1 MSLSNASPP
10 SQQKEETLN
19 DNIAAIEMEADLNQ
33 ARRTAVMAHNVV
45 IRLRELG
52 LPDTLDAELA
62 SVSTDL
68 GDLWGAQKEFTDH
81 LHNMLKTS
89 HDWDSVGD
97 SLVDMRAS
105 IEHIAWHLDS
115 IREPLTK
122 LAEYAYSQAHDPA
135 TDSPPPPG
143 EHCCAAELDEI
154 LDPTSTE
161 INK

>member
-1 MSLSNASPP
+1 MNQNS
-10 SQQKEETLN
+10 
-19 DNIAAIEMEADLNQ
+19 AANEMEADLNQ

-52 LPDTLDAELA
+52 LPEALDDELA

-105 IEHIAWHLDS
+105 IEHIAWHLES

-122 LAEYAYSQAHDPA
+122 LAEYAYSQAHDPTA
-135 TDSPPPPG
+135 DSPPPPG
-143 EHCCAAELDEI
+143 EHCCAAELDEV
-154 LDPTSTE
+154 LGSAST
-161 INK
+161 

>member
-1 MSLSNASPP
+1 MDQNS
-10 SQQKEETLN
+10 
-19 DNIAAIEMEADLNQ
+19 AATEMEADLNQ

-52 LPDTLDAELA
+52 LPEDLDSELV

-97 SLVDMRAS
+97 SFVDMRAS
-105 IEHIAWHLDS
+105 IEHIAWHLES

-122 LAEYAYSQAHDPA
+122 LAEYAYSQSDDPTA
-135 TDSPPPPG
+135 DSPPPPG
-143 EHCCAAELDEI
+143 EHCCAAELDEV
-154 LDPTSTE
+154 LGSASTE
-161 INK
+161 MAT

>member
-1 MSLSNASPP
+1 MNHN
-10 SQQKEETLN
+10 T
-19 DNIAAIEMEADLNQ
+19 AAIEMEADLNQ

-81 LHNMLKTS
+81 LHSMLKTS

-105 IEHIAWHLDS
+105 IEHIAWHLES
-115 IREPLTK
+115 IREPLTR
-122 LAEYAYSQAHDPA
+122 LAEYAYSQSQDPTA
-135 TDSPPPPG
+135 DSPPPG
-143 EHCCAAELDEI
+143 ENCCAAELDEI
-154 LDPTSTE
+154 LDPASAYSQAD
-161 INK
+161 N

>member
-1 MSLSNASPP
+1 MNQNS
-10 SQQKEETLN
+10 
-19 DNIAAIEMEADLNQ
+19 AATEMEADLNQ

-52 LPDTLDAELA
+52 LPEALDAELA

-97 SLVDMRAS
+97 SFVDMRAS
-105 IEHIAWHLDS
+105 IEHIAWHLES

-122 LAEYAYSQAHDPA
+122 LAEYAYSQAHDPTA
-135 TDSPPPPG
+135 DSPPPPG
-143 EHCCAAELDEI
+143 EHCCAAELDEV
-154 LDPTSTE
+154 LDSAST
-161 INK
+161 

>member
-1 MSLSNASPP
+1 MNQTSVA
-10 SQQKEETLN
+10 T
-19 DNIAAIEMEADLNQ
+19 EMEADLNQ

-52 LPDTLDAELA
+52 LPEALDAELA

-81 LHNMLKTS
+81 LHGMLKTS

-105 IEHIAWHLDS
+105 IEHIAWHLES
-115 IREPLTK
+115 IREPLTR

-135 TDSPPPPG
+135 ADSPPPPG
-143 EHCCAAELDEI
+143 EHCCAVELDEI
-154 LDPTSTE
+154 LDPASTE
-161 INK
+161 ITR

>member
-1 MSLSNASPP
+1 M
-10 SQQKEETLN
+10 N
-19 DNIAAIEMEADLNQ
+19 DNIAATEIEADLNQ

-45 IRLRELG
+45 IRMRELG
-52 LPDTLDAELA
+52 LPDTLDTELA

-81 LHNMLKTS
+81 LHNMLKAS

-122 LAEYAYSQAHDPA
+122 LAEYAYSQSDQP
-135 TDSPPPPG
+135 D
-143 EHCCAAELDEI
+143 
-154 LDPTSTE
+154 
-161 INK
+161 K

>member
-1 MSLSNASPP
+1 M
-10 SQQKEETLN
+10 N
-19 DNIAAIEMEADLNQ
+19 DNIAAAEMEADLNQ

-52 LPDTLDAELA
+52 LPEALDAELA

-81 LHNMLKTS
+81 LHDMLKTA

-97 SLVDMRAS
+97 SFVDMRAS
-105 IEHIAWHLDS
+105 IEHIAWHLES

-122 LAEYAYSQAHDPA
+122 LAEYAYSPGTRPSGRQPAAPWRTLLRCRAGCNPRPCIHKNDQVRRANSEQAH
-135 TDSPPPPG
+135 
-143 EHCCAAELDEI
+143 
-154 LDPTSTE
+154 
-161 INK
+161 

>member
-1 MSLSNASPP
+1 M
-10 SQQKEETLN
+10 N
-19 DNIAAIEMEADLNQ
+19 DNTATTEMEADLNQ

-62 SVSTDL
+62 NVSTDL

-89 HDWDSVGD
+89 HDWDSIGD

-105 IEHIAWHLDS
+105 IEHIAWHLES
-115 IREPLTK
+115 IREPLTR
-122 LAEYAYSQAHDPA
+122 LAEYAYSQAQDPTA
-135 TDSPPPPG
+135 DSPPPPG
-143 EHCCAAELDEI
+143 ENCCAAELDEI
-154 LDPTSTE
+154 LDPASAYSQADTE
-161 INK
+161 

>member
-1 MSLSNASPP
+1 MGVSLLPAP
-10 SQQKEETLN
+10 SLQKDKTLN
-19 DNIAAIEMEADLNQ
+19 DNIAATEIEADLNQ

-45 IRLRELG
+45 IRMRELG
-52 LPDTLDAELA
+52 LPDTLDNELA

-81 LHNMLKTS
+81 LHNMLKAS

-122 LAEYAYSQAHDPA
+122 LAEYAYSQSDQP
-135 TDSPPPPG
+135 D
-143 EHCCAAELDEI
+143 
-154 LDPTSTE
+154 
-161 INK
+161 K